1 MRRIPPLL
9 LALILAAGGIVALV
23 ANASSGGHRPS
34 RAAAG
39 PRLSSTVP
47 ASSPTPPLSTT
58 VAPTTSAP
66 VTTTAAPVTT
76 TPVAT
81 PAPTDQARS
90 AAAVEPVPVPSRPP
104 TLAGCPPPP
113 RPPGPPPPP
122 PWHPAILVPDTAIPA
137 ETAPAPW
144 TTNPAAVSGK
154 GMWVWELPQTEGGD
168 VAAIVG
174 RAAAAGL
181 RQIWVR
187 VGDSKDG
194 FYAAGDL
201 DALVPAAHRAGIA
214 VIGWGFPYL
223 YDPVADAVWTLD
235 ALSWAAPDGSRLDG
249 FSPDIERASEGVA
262 LSGPRVAAYL
272 ETVRRGAGDRM
283 IVATVYPPT
292 DSNWFGDY
300 PYRVMARYV
309 DAFAP
314 MVYWECTDPA
324 ADTAVALSRLATLR
338 PVHVIGQAFNL
349 ADVGGRVPSPSAAET
364 EWFLQAARR
373 GGALG
378 ASLWV
383 WQSATPEE
391 WAAVSAYRW

>member
-1 MRRIPPLL
+1 
-9 LALILAAGGIVALV
+9 
-23 ANASSGGHRPS
+23 
-34 RAAAG
+34 
-39 PRLSSTVP
+39 
-47 ASSPTPPLSTT
+47 
-58 VAPTTSAP
+58 
-66 VTTTAAPVTT
+66 
-76 TPVAT
+76 
-81 PAPTDQARS
+81 
-90 AAAVEPVPVPSRPP
+90 
-104 TLAGCPPPP
+104 
-113 RPPGPPPPP
+113 
-122 PWHPAILVPDTAIPA
+122 VPDTAIPA

-194 FYAAGDL
+194 FYAATDL

-249 FSPDIERASEGVA
+249 FSADIERASEGVA

-324 ADTAVALSRLATLR
+324 ADTAVALSRLASLR

-349 ADVGGRVPSPSAAET
+349 ADVGGRVPSPSAGET

-391 WAAVSAYRW
+391 WAAVSAYPW